1 MPTREVSK
9 VIAVLIAENG
19 SYTYVDK
26 ISQAPSKA
34 LALMSIRDALRD
46 YHSLA
51 SRGTFSNNVVKD
63 FASSIN
69 FDQVTKEI
77 DSISQIDNTTKL
89 REELSLISAEALS
102 LSARLASNYDYKIAD
117 QIAKYAKANGVK
129 TVEDLEKFIESNV
142 SKIAKDLDL
151 DEDKVNSIGKNKR
164 LLNYVFGGE

>member
-1 MPTREVSK
+1 MPLREISK

-26 ISQAPSKA
+26 ISNAPSKA

-46 YHSLA
+46 YHSIA
-51 SRGTFSNNVVKD
+51 SRGVFTSDVIKD

-77 DSISQIDNTTKL
+77 DNITMIDNTSKL

-102 LSARLASNYDYKIAD
+102 LSARLKSYYEYKIAD
-117 QIAKYAKANGVK
+117 QLVKYAKANGVK
-129 TVEDLEKFIESNV
+129 TLEELERFLESNA
-142 SKIAKDLDL
+142 SKVAKDLGL
-151 DEDKVNSIGKNKR
+151 DEDKISSVSKNKQ
-164 LLNYVFGGE
+164 LLRYVFGGE